1 MKDVKIV
8 NISKSNWKS
17 SSGEFKV
24 IKVEVTSPEENLY
37 AVCTPIK
44 LK

>member
-1 MKDVKIV
+1 MKVMK
-8 NISKSNWKS
+8 KEWKPS
-17 SSGEFKV
+17 ENGYKV
-24 IKVEVTSPEENLY
+24 IKVEGSAPEEKVY

>member
-1 MKDVKIV
+1 MKDKKVMS
-8 NISKSNWKS
+8 ISKSS
-17 SSGEFKV
+17 SNEFKV
-24 IKVEVTSPEENLY
+24 IKVEVAVPEENLY

>member
-8 NISKSNWKS
+8 NISKSKWKS
-17 SSGEFKV
+17 STGEFKV